1 MNLLRPRFAVGTL
14 LMTLLWSTAMG
25 SSATDPVPRT
35 ENGWQARQDTINA
48 SAASAGAQAEVVFIG
63 DSITQGWEDD
73 GREVWERFYAPRH
86 ALNLGIGGDR
96 TQHVLWRLDHG
107 NLKGLHPKAAVVMIG
122 TNNSN
127 GEDNTVAEIAEGVAA
142 IVSKLR
148 TSLPDTRVLLLA
160 IFPRGEAPN
169 AQRGKLCQINQV
181 LQKLDD
187 GTNVVFLD
195 IGHRFLNA
203 TGTLPKEIMPDFLHL
218 SPAGYRIWAEA
229 MEPKL
234 ASLIATA
241 PSPAANPL
249 TGDWVWTIHGPDG
262 QPISAPLQL
271 VQSGNSV
278 TGQFSAG
285 PDRWLKI
292 ENGKVEGSRFSW
304 TVRRVRPNGE
314 TAVYEMSGEVSGNA
328 ITGKTRTTLDGNDAT
343 SDWNAR
349 RK

>member
-1 MNLLRPRFAVGTL
+1 MKILRSCVLSAPVWITLFSGTVQAN
-14 LMTLLWSTAMG
+14 T
-25 SSATDPVPRT
+25 ATDPIPRT
-35 ENGWQARQDTINA
+35 DNGWQQRQDSMNA
-48 SAASAGAQAEVVFIG
+48 TVASVGTAAELVFIG
-63 DSITQGWEDD
+63 DSITQGWEGEGKD
-73 GREVWERFYAPRH
+73 VWSRFYAPRH
-86 ALNLGIGGDR
+86 AINLGIGGDR

-107 NLKGLHPKAAVVMIG
+107 NLKGLRPKAAVVMIG

-148 TSLPDTRVLLLA
+148 ASLPDTRVLLLA
-160 IFPRGEAPN
+160 IFPRGEKPN

-195 IGHRFLNA
+195 LGHRFLDSD
-203 TGTLPKEIMPDFLHL
+203 GTLPKEIMPDFLHL

-234 ASLIATA
+234 ASLLATA
-241 PSPAANPL
+241 PTPTATPL
-249 TGDWVWTIHGPDG
+249 TGDWVWTINGPEG

-271 VQSGNSV
+271 AQTGTTV

-292 ENGKVEGSRFSW
+292 ENGKVEGTRFSW
-304 TVRRVRPNGE
+304 IVRRSRPNGE

-328 ITGKTRTTLDGNDAT
+328 ITGKTRTTLDGNEAT
-343 SDWNAR
+343 SDWTAR

>member
-1 MNLLRPRFAVGTL
+1 MNPLRSCFVVTLVWTTLFWRTAQANTAV
-14 LMTLLWSTAMG
+14 
-25 SSATDPVPRT
+25 DPVPRT
-35 ENGWQARQDTINA
+35 DNGWQQRQDSMNA
-48 SAASAGAQAEVVFIG
+48 IVASTGADAEVVFIG
-63 DSITQGWEDD
+63 DSITQGWE
-73 GREVWERFYAPRH
+73 GEGKEVWSRFYAPRH
-86 ALNLGIGGDR
+86 AINLGIGGDR
-96 TQHVLWRLDHG
+96 TQHVLWRLYHG
-107 NLKGLHPKAAVVMIG
+107 NLKGLRPKVAVVMIG

-127 GEDNTVAEIAEGVAA
+127 GEDNTVAEIAEGIAA

-160 IFPRGEAPN
+160 IFPRGEKPN

-187 GTNVVFLD
+187 GTHVDFLD
-195 IGHRFLNA
+195 LGHRFLNA
-203 TGTLPKEIMPDFLHL
+203 DGTLPREIMPDFLHL

-234 ASLIATA
+234 ASLLATA
-241 PSPAANPL
+241 PSPPAGLL
-249 TGDWVWTIHGPDG
+249 TGDWIWTINGPDG

-271 VQSGNSV
+271 AQSGNSV

-292 ENGKVEGSRFSW
+292 ENGKVEGTRFSW
-304 TVRRVRPNGE
+304 TVRRTRPNGE
-314 TAVYEMSGEVSGNA
+314 TAVYEMSGEVAGNA
-328 ITGKTRTTLDGNDAT
+328 ISGKTRTTLDGNEAT
-343 SDWNAR
+343 STWTAR